1 MYSPR
6 TDPAAWQYLVRSLLD
21 LLLLGCFQRGSIRAR
36 TARRA
41 AIGVE
46 SMEREVDLTDQRP
59 HVSNKGSVLV
69 FHKRM
74 KSAWN
79 LLDQLLKICCN
90 RAATNLQHS
99 KRAVLRLTDVPHT
112 QDVLVDRLQP
122 SHESVWLRHFEVG
135 RQCLAV
141 AEAGGKK

>member
-59 HVSNKGSVLV
+59 HVSDKGSVLLSPGE
-69 FHKRM
+69 KR
-74 KSAWN
+74 
-79 LLDQLLKICCN
+79 LE
-90 RAATNLQHS
+90 
-99 KRAVLRLTDVPHT
+99 LT
-112 QDVLVDRLQP
+112 
-122 SHESVWLRHFEVG
+122 
-135 RQCLAV
+135 
-141 AEAGGKK
+141 